1 MTFWEELSMKAF
13 AKSLAVVAIA
23 GFTMAIPV
31 QEAGAWWGGNNN
43 NDDWGGDRYYGGGQR
58 GYGRPYGGGYPGGY
72 GGYPGGGYGGGYPGY
87 GYAAPVAP
95 AYGGYA
101 APAAPVAPA
110 VPASQ
115 RTYGNSYG
123 SSQSYDR
130 GYSAPPP
137 SGAP

>member
-1 MTFWEELSMKAF
+1 MKAF

-23 GFTMAIPV
+23 GFTMGIPV

-43 NDDWGGDRYYGGGQR
+43 DDWGGDRYYRGGPG
-58 GYGRPYGGGYPGGY
+58 GYGRPYY
-72 GGYPGGGYGGGYPGY
+72 GGYPGAYGGYPGAYGAYPGAGY

-101 APAAPVAPA
+101 APVAPA
-110 VPASQ
+110 APAAPATQ

-123 SSQSYDR
+123 SSQSYDS